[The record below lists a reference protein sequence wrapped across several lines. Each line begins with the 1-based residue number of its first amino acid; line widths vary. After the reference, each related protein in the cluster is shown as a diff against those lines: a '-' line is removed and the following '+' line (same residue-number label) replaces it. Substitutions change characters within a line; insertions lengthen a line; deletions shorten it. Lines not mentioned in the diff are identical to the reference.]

1 MPSEPKAFQA
11 ASLLISTFK
20 APEIHPNLTKDSLE
34 EHETP
39 STLQTNQVPV
49 DMYIYI

>member
-11 ASLLISTFK
+11 ASLLIGTFK
-20 APEIHPNLTKDSLE
+20 APEIHPNLTRDSLE

-39 STLQTNQVPV
+39 STLQKNQVPV
-49 DMYIYI
+49 DMYII